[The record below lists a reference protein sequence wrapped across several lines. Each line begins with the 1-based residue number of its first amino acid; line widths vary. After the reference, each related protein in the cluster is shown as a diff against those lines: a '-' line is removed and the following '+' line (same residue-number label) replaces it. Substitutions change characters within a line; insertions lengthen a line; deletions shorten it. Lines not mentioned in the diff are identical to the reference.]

1 MTPLVPRIAVLA
13 AAIHSVPVRDHAING
28 PAIAAGVARYA
39 AVFLWAGL
47 VTSHPLILGLLSVF
61 VWEGLFGT
69 FVNGVKYL
77 SIRQYT
83 LGIAKAVDASRFADT
98 GQHVLGSTAAIVG
111 ALVVF
116 CAFMTLA
123 VRRLRRMDV
132 P

>member
-1 MTPLVPRIAVLA
+1 MATTWKSSRRLA
-13 AAIHSVPVRDHAING
+13 GLPEAGRAATAAGV
-28 PAIAAGVARYA
+28 AIAAGVALYA

-47 VTSHPLILGLLSVF
+47 VTSHPLMVGLLYVF

-83 LGIAKAVDASRFADT
+83 LGIAKAVDASRFSGFD
-98 GQHVLGSTAAIVG
+98 QHVLGSGAAITGSV
-111 ALVVF
+111 VVF
-116 CAFMTLA
+116 CAFTALA